1 MKKTLTKLAN
11 ISLTS
16 FLLTTSAYAFTE
28 DEYRR
33 VGITI
38 MDIQNANRHN
48 GRFLQNEMDRNRN
61 GVIVD
66 IANLQGINQNDV
78 REILADM
85 FPLVDQNPAELAAI
99 MPRVIQPVHIPV
111 GGNVYTREQINS
123 YERRLRSGE
132 RVSNEELA
140 AYILRDHNVGVGE
153 AFNLLSVETQNDII
167 IYQDALE
174 QELIQRERYA
184 RSDQERENRRREYL
198 ARQNEYT
205 SSIGERQLQR
215 NNQNINTS
223 DPYIIDLANYS
234 VAKVND
240 NEEKVNGYLIK
251 TLDDNYVGNCTD
263 MATKLDMFNAHL
275 MTIDDKSLETLE
287 ASQVQIENEVTNNV
301 ITNINNRLD
310 NVGFIPLGISSG
322 DNDKSLLNGAWV
334 SGLYSQIEQKNDNKT
349 NLGYKGKIFGPII
362 GFDTNLNENTL
373 LGIAYSYI
381 QSDIK
386 YSKNR
391 QKTSADSHALSLYTQ
406 SQINDFLWNNIFSAS
421 MGNVNKKV
429 NRQVLPSVFKIGIGK
444 TKSESYSLDSSLGY
458 KIHIADTNFTIV
470 PQISGRY
477 AVYKES
483 GYKEKGFGIQNKTYG
498 GKSTQSL
505 LGTLGVKF
513 ISRNKISEDTELMP
527 SFDLSVE
534 NEFTDKKPKINSK
547 YSVFTEKIIPI
558 SGDRKKDTLK
568 YNVGLSTLLVHKNIE
583 MLAAYNCS
591 FQKKYQNHQ
600 FINLLLVETF
610 FSYFCKM
617 LKDLETSSK
626 I

>member
-1 MKKTLTKLAN
+1 MKKSLVKLVN

-16 FLLTTSAYAFTE
+16 ILLTTSAYAFTE

-38 MDIQNANRHN
+38 MDIQRANHLN
-48 GRFLQNEMDRNRN
+48 GRLIQNEMARNRN
-61 GVIVD
+61 GVIAD

-99 MPRVIQPVHIPV
+99 MPRVIQPAHIPA

-123 YERRLRSGE
+123 YENRLDNGE
-132 RVSNEELA
+132 ILSNEELA
-140 AYILRDHNVGVGE
+140 AYGLRNYSVEVGE
-153 AFNLLSVETQNDII
+153 AFNSLSDEDRSSIMR
-167 IYQDALE
+167 Y
-174 QELIQRERYA
+174 QELRNRFI
-184 RSDQERENRRREYL
+184 RSNQEAENRRRESL
-198 ARQNEYT
+198 ARQDEYRNFR
-205 SSIGERQLQR
+205 GESQLQR

-223 DPYIIDLANYS
+223 DPYIIDLANYA
-234 VAKVND
+234 VAKIND
-240 NEEKVNGYLIK
+240 NEEKANGYLIK
-251 TLDDNYVGNCTD
+251 TLDDNYVENCTD
-263 MATKLDMFNAHL
+263 MNTKLDMFSAHF
-275 MTIDDKSLETLE
+275 MTTDDESLETIILTPIQLE

-349 NLGYKGKIFGPII
+349 NLGYKGKILGPII
-362 GFDTNLNENTL
+362 GFDTNVNENTL

-421 MGNVNKKV
+421 MGNVNKKI
-429 NRQVLPSVFKIGIGK
+429 NRQVLPSVFKIGTGK

-470 PQISGRY
+470 PQIGGRY
-477 AVYKES
+477 AVYKEL

-505 LGTLGVKF
+505 LGMLGVKF

-534 NEFTDKKPKINSK
+534 NEFRDKKPKINSK

-558 SGDRKKDTLK
+558 SGDHKKDTLK

-600 FINLLLVETF
+600 GYLKFKLLF
-610 FSYFCKM
+610 
-617 LKDLETSSK
+617 
-626 I
+626 

>member
-123 YERRLRSGE
+123 YEHRLRSGE

-349 NLGYKGKIFGPII
+349 NFGYKGKIFGPII

-600 FINLLLVETF
+600 GYLKFKLLF
-610 FSYFCKM
+610 
-617 LKDLETSSK
+617 
-626 I
+626 

>member
-1 MKKTLTKLAN
+1 
-11 ISLTS
+11 
-16 FLLTTSAYAFTE
+16 
-28 DEYRR
+28 
-33 VGITI
+33 
-38 MDIQNANRHN
+38 
-48 GRFLQNEMDRNRN
+48 
-61 GVIVD
+61 
-66 IANLQGINQNDV
+66 
-78 REILADM
+78 
-85 FPLVDQNPAELAAI
+85 
-99 MPRVIQPVHIPV
+99 
-111 GGNVYTREQINS
+111 
-123 YERRLRSGE
+123 
-132 RVSNEELA
+132 
-140 AYILRDHNVGVGE
+140 
-153 AFNLLSVETQNDII
+153 
-167 IYQDALE
+167 
-174 QELIQRERYA
+174 
-184 RSDQERENRRREYL
+184 
-198 ARQNEYT
+198 
-205 SSIGERQLQR
+205 
-215 NNQNINTS
+215 
-223 DPYIIDLANYS
+223 
-234 VAKVND
+234 
-240 NEEKVNGYLIK
+240 
-251 TLDDNYVGNCTD
+251 
-263 MATKLDMFNAHL
+263 MFNAHL

-600 FINLLLVETF
+600 GYLKFKLLF
-610 FSYFCKM
+610 
-617 LKDLETSSK
+617 
-626 I
+626 

>member
-458 KIHIADTNFTIV
+458 KIHIANTNFTIV
-470 PQISGRY
+470 PQIS
-477 AVYKES
+477 
-483 GYKEKGFGIQNKTYG
+483 
-498 GKSTQSL
+498 
-505 LGTLGVKF
+505 
-513 ISRNKISEDTELMP
+513 
-527 SFDLSVE
+527 
-534 NEFTDKKPKINSK
+534 
-547 YSVFTEKIIPI
+547 
-558 SGDRKKDTLK
+558 
-568 YNVGLSTLLVHKNIE
+568 
-583 MLAAYNCS
+583 
-591 FQKKYQNHQ
+591 
-600 FINLLLVETF
+600 
-610 FSYFCKM
+610 
-617 LKDLETSSK
+617 
-626 I
+626 

>member
-123 YERRLRSGE
+123 YEHRLRSGE

-600 FINLLLVETF
+600 GYLKFKLLF
-610 FSYFCKM
+610 
-617 LKDLETSSK
+617 
-626 I
+626 

>member
-600 FINLLLVETF
+600 GYLKFKLLF
-610 FSYFCKM
+610 
-617 LKDLETSSK
+617 
-626 I
+626 